1 MVPDPWKGEKRSIFK
16 TNKSCFILKSLKYFK
31 SQDLSYVSA
40 CKPILATWKI
50 HWKIII
56 NIIIICFTLQ
66 LTVHDHLRDSREPL
80 IRGKYHLQWFKRKTD
95 RVSWGANVQ
104 NLKVLS
110 NTWYRVLKATVT
122 IDCLN
127 SFDSLRALLF
137 KSSVFVTIKIMEL
150 YLISL

>member
-56 NIIIICFTLQ
+56 NIIIICFTFQ

-80 IRGKYHLQWFKRKTD
+80 IRGKYHLQWFKRDISTVRRIEWVEEQTCRTWKYWVTHD
-95 RVSWGANVQ
+95 IVSSRQ
-104 NLKVLS
+104 RLQ
-110 NTWYRVLKATVT
+110 
-122 IDCLN
+122 
-127 SFDSLRALLF
+127 
-137 KSSVFVTIKIMEL
+137 
-150 YLISL
+150 LIV